1 MVNQVF
7 ISLSKSELTDIINS
21 AVKEALAKNA
31 NRESSNDSEK
41 LMSRQEAATFLKI
54 SLVTLHDWTKHSI
67 LKSYKIGGRI
77 YYKQDELI
85 STARAVIS
93 KS

>member
-1 MVNQVF
+1 MENQVF
-7 ISLSKSELTDIINS
+7 ISFSKSELSELINS
-21 AVKEALAKNA
+21 AVNDALAKNT
-31 NRESSNDSEK
+31 NREPSNDSEK

-77 YYKQDELI
+77 YYKQDEVI
-85 STARAVIS
+85 STATAVIS